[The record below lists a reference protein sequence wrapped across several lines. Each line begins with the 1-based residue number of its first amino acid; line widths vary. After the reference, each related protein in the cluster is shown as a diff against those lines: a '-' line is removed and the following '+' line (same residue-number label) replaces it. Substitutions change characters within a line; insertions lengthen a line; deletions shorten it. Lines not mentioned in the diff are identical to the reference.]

1 MSTMTR
7 LGAVLFLVVG
17 AIAGLFFYLQWAS
30 EPPKEKELIENF
42 YAHRAAFERLREMLQ
57 ADEQVVRVAEWGVET
72 TKSFIPH
79 IPPEGDFSVARYR
92 EYLEVLKQAGG
103 KVALRGSGEHV
114 EPCIGVWASG
124 WAGDTRH
131 IDICWLFQAPSNQ
144 VTNLDSYYQTPKP
157 RRPVF
162 RHIEGNWYLWAYW

>member
-1 MSTMTR
+1 MKV
-7 LGAVLFLVVG
+7 LGIIFSSIVVVLGGFCVYVHL
-17 AIAGLFFYLQWAS
+17 AS
-30 EPPKEKELIENF
+30 RPPSEKKIMENF
-42 YAHRAAFERLREMLQ
+42 YAHRAAFERLRGMLQ
-57 ADEQVVRVAEWGVET
+57 ADEQVVRVARWGVET
-72 TKSFIPH
+72 TKSIGTH
-79 IPPEGDFSVARYR
+79 VPPEGGFPADRYQ

-103 KVALRGSGEHV
+103 EAALRGSGEHV

-144 VTNLDSYYQTPKP
+144 VTNLDEYYQTPKP

-162 RHIEGNWYLWAYW
+162 RHIDGNWYLWADW